1 MRIINRYDLGR
12 ITTPKR
18 LLRIFQFLLIALWVI
33 LIYLIIDYFW
43 KNKDLIF
50 PYYSN
55 IIILHLLIA
64 FLFYLGSFFF
74 AIWGWSSIIN
84 KFGEG
89 ISWWKNVQIYCATL
103 VARRIPGTIWYI
115 GGRLIFYELLGLSKT
130 KILVSSGVELVVI
143 FLSGVLV
150 GIPLISFSGRMSIPS
165 QLILVS
171 TGIMLGSLLVYPLS
185 KRYSRK
191 KWGFDILE
199 RVNLKTS
206 LFWIILYG
214 LMWIFGGLMLFEL
227 MTSLSLVNPS
237 EMPFIIGAWTIAG
250 TAGLLTFFLPSAFGA
265 TELALAFLLSQ
276 FLPLP
281 VAGVIAI
288 IMRLLT
294 LFFELII
301 SMITYPFLRRQPF
314 LQKIKG

>member
-18 LLRIFQFLLIALWVI
+18 LLRIFQFLLIVLWVI

-43 KNKDLIF
+43 ENKDLIF
-50 PYYSN
+50 PYSSN
-55 IIILHLLIA
+55 IKILYLLLA
-64 FLFYLGSFFF
+64 FLFYLGSFIF
-74 AIWGWSSIIN
+74 ATWGWSSIID

-130 KILVSSGVELVVI
+130 KILISSGVELVVI

-150 GIPLISFSGRMSIPS
+150 GIPLISFSGKISIPS
-165 QLILVS
+165 QLILIS

-185 KRYSRK
+185 RRYSRK

-227 MTSLSLVNPS
+227 MSSLSLAKPS
-237 EMPFIIGAWTIAG
+237 EMPFIVGAWTIAG

-276 FLPLP
+276 LLPLP
-281 VAGVIAI
+281 VAGVIAV

-301 SMITYPFLRRQPF
+301 SMIAYPFLRRQPF
-314 LQKIKG
+314 LQNIKG

>member
-1 MRIINRYDLGR
+1 MRIINKYDLGR

-18 LLRIFQFLLIALWVI
+18 LLRIFQYLLIIIWVL
-33 LIYLIIDYFW
+33 LIYQIIDYFW
-43 KNKDLIF
+43 ENNDLLF
-50 PYYSN
+50 PYFSN
-55 IIILHLLIA
+55 IRILNLLIA
-64 FLFYLGSFFF
+64 FIFYLGSFVF
-74 AIWGWSSIIN
+74 AIWGWSSIIS
-84 KFGEG
+84 KSGER
-89 ISWWKNVQIYCATL
+89 INWWKNVQIYCATL

-115 GGRLIFYELLGLSKT
+115 GGRLIFYEMLGISKT
-130 KILVSSGVELVVI
+130 KILVSSGIELIVI
-143 FLSGVLV
+143 LLSGVLV
-150 GIPLISFSGRMSIPS
+150 GIPLITLSGRMSIPI

-171 TGIMLGSLLVYPLS
+171 IGIVLGAGLVYPLS
-185 KRYSRK
+185 RRYSRK

-199 RVNLKTS
+199 SVNLKVS

-227 MTSLSLVNPS
+227 MTSLSLAKPS

-276 FLPLP
+276 LLPFP

-301 SMITYPFLRRQPF
+301 SMISYPFLRRQSLF
-314 LQKIKG
+314 QNIDV